1 MRQRRIKNLFEKIE
15 KYSDVIVA
23 DASAAKGRW
32 NQAFGNDNP
41 VFAEIGSGK
50 GRFVKEMA
58 EFNPDANFVA
68 IEGQVK
74 VVYHLLKTVHGHGKI
89 NDGDLEAVLQTEI
102 PKPPANIL
110 VMDKYIDDLRDVFE
124 HGELRGIYLNF
135 SDPWPKARHEKRRLT
150 NPKFLKQYMSVLPV
164 GGFLEFKTDDVP
176 FFEYSAETMA
186 YMSLECGYEIVILER
201 DLHNSEHAQGR
212 SLTEY
217 EAKFKRFNK
226 PINLVRLEKTKEM
239 ML

>member
-15 KYSDVIVA
+15 KYSDVIVS
-23 DASAAKGRW
+23 DASATKGKW

-58 EFNPDANFVA
+58 ELNPEVNFVA

-89 NDGDLEAVLQTEI
+89 SDGDLEKLLNAEI
-102 PKPPANIL
+102 PKAPDNIL
-110 VMDKYIDDLRDVFE
+110 VMDKYIDDLRDVFK

-164 GGFLEFKTDDVP
+164 GGFLEFKTDDAA
-176 FFEYSAETMA
+176 FFEYSAQTMA
-186 YMSLECGYEIVILER
+186 DMSSECGYEIAILER
-201 DLHNSEHAQGR
+201 DLHNSEHAWGR

-226 PINLVRLEKTKEM
+226 PINLIRLEKTKEM
-239 ML
+239 LP